1 MILFVCLFRT
11 AYNTRGVVNPAFGG
25 QREVLIEMPSRDDG
39 EVKIDMDGD
48 GKLKL
53 PSCNEGEVK
62 IDMGGDPDKETPTV
76 NLDMD
81 TDLGMNVANGS
92 SLKMSPR
99 DAQLS
104 DVEFQHNKP
113 SGTGFPG
120 GNIPGSDV
128 DIAFEGSSKPTFNVD
143 APRNMVSDVL

>member
-1 MILFVCLFRT
+1 MFRT

-48 GKLKL
+48 GKFKL

-128 DIAFEGSSKPTFNVD
+128 DIAFEGSSEPTFNVY